1 MPSTCMTDLEINAFL
16 RRELEALR
24 LLQIAD
30 HIAKC
35 ESCREKLAQRKDAL
49 PAQTS
54 IEDDLQKLVDHI
66 TDEELQQY
74 VTSKLDLARI
84 RAIDDHLQRCAQ
96 CTVEVR
102 DLRKFAASPAAA
114 NTQPRMQSALW
125 RAGIIVVAVALV
137 AFLWL
142 RRSNELLVLNDSGNR
157 VVIDR
162 HGELGGIESLSERQR
177 ELVRQAL
184 SQQKLTLPPTLH
196 DLNGNMGVLMGKS
209 EPVPFRVTRPIGT
222 FINTLR
228 PTLSWTAD
236 PESTGYKVTIHDEST
251 GKNIASPLIQTIDWT
266 VPEDL
271 ERGKTYIWQVVS
283 LRKGAKEIVIPAPTS
298 APARFEVLKS
308 ETSAELRSLPS
319 SHTARAILYA
329 NAGLIDD
336 AEKELSALKAE
347 NPESSI
353 VQDFLSQIEQSR

>member
-1 MPSTCMTDLEINAFL
+1 LPSTCMTDLEIDAFL
-16 RRELEALR
+16 RRELEAPR

-30 HIAKC
+30 HIAEC
-35 ESCREKLAQRKDAL
+35 ENCRKKLARRKDAL
-49 PAQTS
+49 PAKTS
-54 IEDDLQKLVDHI
+54 VERDLQKLVEHI
-66 TDEELQQY
+66 TEEELQQY
-74 VTSKLDLARI
+74 VTGKLDLARI
-84 RAIDDHLQRCAQ
+84 RSIDGHLQRCAQ
-96 CTVEVR
+96 CIAEVR

-114 NTQPRMQSALW
+114 NTQPRMQSAW
-125 RAGIIVVAVALV
+125 RAGIMVVAVALV

-162 HGELGGIESLSERQR
+162 HGELGGMESLSERQR

-196 DLNGNMGVLMGKS
+196 DLNGNTGVLMGKS
-209 EPVPFRVTRPIGT
+209 EPAPFRITRPIGT

-228 PTLSWTAD
+228 PSLSWTAD

-251 GKNIASPLIQTIDWT
+251 GKNITSPLIQTIDWT
-266 VPEDL
+266 LPEDL
-271 ERGKTYIWQVVS
+271 ERSKTYIWQVVS
-283 LRKGAKEIVIPAPTS
+283 LRKGAQEIVIPAPTS
-298 APARFEVLKS
+298 APARFEVLNS

-319 SHTARAILYA
+319 SHIARAILYA
-329 NAGLIDD
+329 NAGLLDD